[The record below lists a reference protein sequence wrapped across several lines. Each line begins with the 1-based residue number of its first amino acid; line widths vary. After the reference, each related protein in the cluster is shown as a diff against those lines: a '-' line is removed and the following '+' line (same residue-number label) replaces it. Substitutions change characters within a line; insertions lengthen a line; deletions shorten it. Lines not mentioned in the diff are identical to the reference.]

1 MNEKRRTGLPVRGTQ
16 TGDDMVGKSRKQVL
30 DEIEQIKNDTP
41 CSQMDA
47 AVIYLVE
54 LIQNDRRA
62 KIAEA
67 WILSRHSGDGQA
79 HEELQTALENMGI
92 LKSKGKK

>member
-1 MNEKRRTGLPVRGTQ
+1 MNDKHRA
-16 TGDDMVGKSRKQVL
+16 GDDMAGKSRQQIL
-30 DEIEQIKNDTP
+30 GEIEQIKTETP
-41 CSQMDA
+41 CSPMDA